1 MVYKFYDQKSGT
13 ARANKFGSQAGKWI
27 DSENQQLLKNYTS

>member
-1 MVYKFYDQKSGT
+1 MVYKFFNQKSAT
-13 ARANKFGSQAGKWI
+13 AHANKSGSQAGKWI